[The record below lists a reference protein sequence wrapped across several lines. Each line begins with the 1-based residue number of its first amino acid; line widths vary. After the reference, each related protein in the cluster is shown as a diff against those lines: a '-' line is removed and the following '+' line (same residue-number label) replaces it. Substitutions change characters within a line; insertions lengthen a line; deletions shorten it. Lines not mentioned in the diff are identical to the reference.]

1 MDNPSS
7 VQPSVGSISSKHV
20 SRVFSAQVQVRTPSC
35 QLHVQALLDTGANS
49 CFMDRDFAQKHQI
62 SLHTL
67 PCPVSVVVIDGCPI
81 ASGKIVEESKLVHI
95 LLGDLGCVVSFNR
108 MCSLEHRIVLDLPWF
123 ELYNPR
129 IYWRRQEI
137 RCPPKRNI
145 QGLNLGCFS

>member
-20 SRVFSAQVQVRTPSC
+20 STVFSAQVQVRTPSC

-67 PCPVSVVVIDGCPI
+67 PCPVSVVVIDERPI
-81 ASGKIVEESKLVHI
+81 ASGKIVGESEPIHNVI
-95 LLGDLGCVVSFNR
+95 LLGDLGCVVSFNIIR
-108 MCSLEHRIVLDLPWF
+108 SPEHPIVLGFPCF
-123 ELYNPR
+123 ELHNPR
-129 IYWRRQEI
+129 FDWRR
-137 RCPPKRNI
+137 
-145 QGLNLGCFS
+145 